1 MKNNKEN
8 KKEEFYKENI
18 FFTQNNGGEK
28 CSVGIDGKN
37 YEFDESGNVFKV
49 GGEFSDLSK
58 RYECEEGLPEDLKD
72 LVFISLGKQKNWWK
86 KKDKSF
92 FLRSNFLDKD
102 SIGRRMAYMFYSK
115 NYSSLEDVIKTLRDY
130 ASAFKRELNEEEI
143 RKAMESVEENK
154 KKKKKRVGIILVI
167 VSSILLGILISHMM
181 KDSVEEPRDGENVE
195 VYVEKGK

>member
-58 RYECEEGLPEDLKD
+58 RYKCEEGIPEDLKD
-72 LVFISLGKQKNWWK
+72 LVFISLGKKR
-86 KKDKSF
+86 DKSF

-154 KKKKKRVGIILVI
+154 KKKKKRFGVILVI

-181 KDSVEEPRDGENVE
+181 KDSVEEPRDGENAE
-195 VYVEKGK
+195 VCVEKGK

>member
-37 YEFDESGNVFKV
+37 YEFDESGNVFRV

-58 RYECEEGLPEDLKD
+58 RYKCEEGIPEDLKD
-72 LVFISLGKQKNWWK
+72 LVFISLGKQKK
-86 KKDKSF
+86 SREKRDKSF

-130 ASAFKRELNEEEI
+130 ASAFKRELNETEI

-154 KKKKKRVGIILVI
+154 KKKKRFGIILVI

-181 KDSVEEPRDGENVE
+181 EDSAEELREGENVE